1 MSSLFPSFMSSA
13 YPLHAAAAHG
23 DLPGVQHWLAVG
35 CNPGGRLPL
44 GLTPLH
50 LACGAYADA
59 CRHRRP
65 EMATRAV
72 IELLLVLGADLHAQD
87 ANGRS
92 PLSLLGGFAWFSD
105 APALAV
111 NPDEL
116 MGWPPVEDRREHR
129 RDSRRD
135 RRNHAVRARQ
145 KVVDR
150 RPAA

>member
-1 MSSLFPSFMSSA
+1 MSSA

-50 LACGAYADA
+50 LACGAYADT
-59 CRHRRP
+59 CRRSQ
-65 EMATRAV
+65 MLTASKAV
-72 IELLLVLGADLHAQD
+72 IELLLVLGADLHALD
-87 ANGRS
+87 ACGRT
-92 PLSLLGGFAWFSD
+92 PLSLLGDFAWFSD
-105 APALAV
+105 APVPAV

-116 MGWPPVEDRREHR
+116 MGWPPIEDRREHR
-129 RDSRRD
+129 RDARRSRRD
-135 RRNHAVRARQ
+135 HRVRARQ
-145 KVVDR
+145 KMVDR